1 MGVREACDSVILAG
15 GRADRMGG
23 RDKPGLEAGG
33 ATLLER
39 VAAAAPGR
47 VVVVGPER
55 ERPRALYVREDPPGA
70 GPVPALRAG
79 LAEVGAP
86 WTALLAGDLPFLR
99 PERIDALRAAA
110 EGRSGA
116 VLLDG
121 GGREQWLL
129 GVWRTDAL
137 RTALG
142 GYSGGSLRGLL
153 GPLRP
158 VPVPPAGE
166 QDLTAFDC
174 DTPEQ
179 LARARE
185 VLDAARRRAR

>member
-47 VVVVGPER
+47 IVVVGPER
-55 ERPRALYVREDPPGA
+55 ERPRALYVREEPPGA

-121 GGREQWLL
+121 EGREQWLL
-129 GVWRTDAL
+129 GVWRTDLLRAAL
-137 RTALG
+137 D
-142 GYSGGSLRGLL
+142 GYTGRSLRGLL
-153 GPLRP
+153 GPLEPAP
-158 VPVPPAGE
+158 VPLAGE

-179 LARARE
+179 LARARA
-185 VLDAARRRAR
+185 VLDAARRAR